1 MGARRS
7 ARAFEADGFEL
18 VDDHADADFVLNMFD
33 TDDPKAF
40 RRSSRGTYSASF
52 YELDEVP
59 EDVLRTSYP
68 NLVRTLANVVVLHVP
83 GEGVWFTTM
92 ERGTYKISDDPAEVF
107 ERLAPLAK
115 SKLVIDNE
123 FVTDL
128 EPELWDGDE
137 VTADISAAGKRM
149 GELDLLPAPFPVHEF
164 LNERD
169 LRHVMR
175 LYQVG
180 GLSYGNLSARKDATR
195 FWMSASGVDK
205 TALEEPGRDI
215 LLVTGYDEPN
225 ASMRISVPP
234 GVEPRRVS
242 VDAIEHWM
250 IYQAHPDV
258 GAILHV
264 HAWMEGIAATD
275 INYPCGTQE
284 LAESVAELIDREP
297 DPAHAVIGLRNHGIT
312 ATGDSLTEILDRI
325 QVGHPPPGAD
335 DLREGAGELQPLTSG
350 FAGRRP
356 AAATAPAPRRAASA
370 RASFDHAPDADRVDH
385 EQLQDHEVGGEG
397 ERRERER
404 HRQRPRELRVPD
416 REDERRR
423 STPRGRRPRS
433 GCRRA
438 PRTSSPAPSRS
449 RRRVVQISASGL

>member
-1 MGARRS
+1 VSRLYTDDVRKYAIWGTATSPELREWVEAVGRE
-7 ARAFEADGFEL
+7 FEQDGFAR
-18 VDDHADADFVLNMFD
+18 VDDVADADFVLNMFD
-33 TDDPKAF
+33 ANDPKAF

-52 YELDEVP
+52 YELADEP

-68 NLVRTLANVVVLHVP
+68 NLVRTLANVVVLRVP
-83 GEGVWFTTM
+83 GKSVWFTTM
-92 ERGTYKISDDPAEVF
+92 ERGTYRISEDPADVF

-123 FVTDL
+123 WVPDL

-137 VTADISAAGKRM
+137 VTADIGAAGKRM
-149 GELDLLPAPFPVHEF
+149 GDLDLLPAPFPVHEF
-164 LNERD
+164 LDDRD

-175 LYQVG
+175 LYSVG

-205 TALEEPGRDI
+205 TELEVPGRDI
-215 LLVTGYDEPN
+215 LLVTGYDETY
-225 ASMRISVPP
+225 AKIILSVPP
-234 GVEPRRVS
+234 GIEPRRVS

-250 IYQAHPDV
+250 IYTQHPDV

-284 LAESVAELIDREP
+284 LAESVADLIAKEP

-325 QVGHPPPGAD
+325 EPKVLRQVPM
-335 DLREGAGELQPLTSG
+335 T
-350 FAGRRP
+350 
-356 AAATAPAPRRAASA
+356 
-370 RASFDHAPDADRVDH
+370 
-385 EQLQDHEVGGEG
+385 
-397 ERRERER
+397 
-404 HRQRPRELRVPD
+404 
-416 REDERRR
+416 
-423 STPRGRRPRS
+423 
-433 GCRRA
+433 
-438 PRTSSPAPSRS
+438 
-449 RRRVVQISASGL
+449 